1 MGAGSW
7 CTPTYRPRLQRDGP
21 RSGVVLVDSAA
32 AGAWETCFA
41 SGVGLRVDLDLFE
54 RPGASLAR
62 AIEERFEEM
71 VALLGA
77 LSVLLG

>member
-1 MGAGSW
+1 M
-7 CTPTYRPRLQRDGP
+7 DG
-21 RSGVVLVDSAA
+21 AA
-32 AGAWETCFA
+32 AGAWETRSA
-41 SGVGLRVDLDLFE
+41 GGAGLRVDLDLFE

-77 LSVLLG
+77 LSVFRG